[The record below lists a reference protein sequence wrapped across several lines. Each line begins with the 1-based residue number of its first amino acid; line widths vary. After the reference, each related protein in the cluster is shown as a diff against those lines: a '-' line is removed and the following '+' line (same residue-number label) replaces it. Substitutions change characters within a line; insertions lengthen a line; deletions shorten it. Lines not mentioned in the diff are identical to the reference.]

1 MVNEYVNL
9 GNMRS
14 IIFYRTES
22 GKCPVEEFLDSLAG
36 KQAKKVTWVLRLI
49 QELDVIPKQYF
60 KKLTNTDDIWEV
72 RIQFGSNIFR
82 ILGFFDESKLII
94 LNHAFAKK
102 SQKTPKNDIKIAEQR
117 KTDYLR
123 RKINE

>member
-72 RIQFGSNIFR
+72 RIQFGNNIFR

>member
-72 RIQFGSNIFR
+72 RIQFGNNIFR

-94 LNHAFAKK
+94 LNHAFVKK

>member
-9 GNMRS
+9 ENMRS

-72 RIQFGSNIFR
+72 RIQFGNNIFR